1 MLSLSLTCCCSAL
14 VQPLALSLGPLCRR
28 LGFGAILEP
37 TVSLL
42 CCVVRAVAG
51 PTASSPPCRAW
62 VIRVIVRP
70 SVHSLGP
77 PFPRL
82 GFCTVVGATMPWLC
96 CSLFGPRVV
105 VALFASSS
113 TLPCRVWADRV
124 VVGLFASSIPL
135 CRAWAVR
142 GFFALSFGPQCRRGA
157 LGVVLEPAFTLL
169 VPSHRGWAI
178 RTVVVHSRRRLA
190 RRIILVLG
198 PALWSCAVPRVVVQP
213 FPPVRIV
220 VTWELDVSTGKVGEK
235 GENEPRRKSWLVLTH
250 WLGLP
255 LPGSPLSLLVPLCV
269 VLH

>member
-1 MLSLSLTCCCSAL
+1 M
-14 VQPLALSLGPLCRR
+14 
-28 LGFGAILEP
+28 
-37 TVSLL
+37 
-42 CCVVRAVAG
+42 
-51 PTASSPPCRAW
+51 
-62 VIRVIVRP
+62 
-70 SVHSLGP
+70 
-77 PFPRL
+77 
-82 GFCTVVGATMPWLC
+82 
-96 CSLFGPRVV
+96 

-142 GFFALSFGPQCRRGA
+142 GFFALSFGPPCRRGA

-190 RRIILVLG
+190 RRIVLVLG
-198 PALWSCAVPRVVVQP
+198 PALWSCAVPRVVVQQ
-213 FPPVRIV
+213 FPAVRIV
-220 VTWELDVSTGKVGEK
+220 VTWELDVSTGKDREK